1 MDSDQA
7 TFSCGF
13 NSGLRPPQTT
23 FSLAVNLNFKLPL
36 TLGLCS
42 VKEILTELPLCAIP
56 GWEWGFSSERGLT
69 MGRKGGLFTI

>member
-42 VKEILTELPLCAIP
+42 VKEILTDCPCLPSQV
-56 GWEWGFSSERGLT
+56 GNGVSVQRG
-69 MGRKGGLFTI
+69 G